1 MTQYVANPIYD
12 SVFKFMMED
21 ERIAR
26 SMLSALLKKEII
38 SVEMRPNEYSNTDEK
53 RISVFRIDFGARVR
67 ESDGSEHL
75 ILIELQKTWRTTEMM
90 RFRQYL
96 GVQYENKRNVDD
108 DGLPLPIVSIY
119 LLGHKVGDIKEPVIY
134 VSRKYLNYDSQ
145 EITDGVPDPF
155 IESLTHDSIIVQI
168 PYLTAKAQNRLEQML
183 CFFDQSF
190 IQEDPH
196 LVSLAGRAIEENDV
210 ELQRIIS
217 RLASAAANPDI
228 RHTMNI
234 EDEIFTELENLDTQ
248 VLVQKKKIIEQGEQ
262 IAQQGEQIAQQGEQ
276 IAQQG
281 EQIAQQGEQLAQQGE
296 QLAQQASQ
304 LAASVK
310 LMLKS
315 NIPCEVIAQTLGIG
329 IDDVIKFSQQ

>member
-1 MTQYVANPIYD
+1 MTQFVANPIYD

-26 SMLSALLKKEII
+26 SMLSALLRKEIV

-67 ESDGSEHL
+67 ENDGTEHL

-108 DGLPLPIVSIY
+108 GGMPLPIVSIY

-134 VSRKYLNYDSQ
+134 VSRQYLDYDSH
-145 EITDGVPDPF
+145 EITEGVPDPF
-155 IESLTHDSIIVQI
+155 VESLTHDSIIVQI
-168 PYLTAKAQNRLEQML
+168 PYLKANAKNRLEQLL

-196 LVSLAGRAIEENDV
+196 LVSLAGRSISESDAEM
-210 ELQRIIS
+210 QRIIT

-228 RHTMNI
+228 RHTMNV

-262 IAQQGEQIAQQGEQ
+262 IAQQGEQIAQQ
-276 IAQQG
+276 A
-281 EQIAQQGEQLAQQGE
+281 EQL
-296 QLAQQASQ
+296 S
-304 LAASVK
+304 ASVK
-310 LMLKS
+310 LMLS
-315 NIPCEVIAQTLGIG
+315 SGIPEELVAKTLGIK
-329 IDDVIKFSQQ
+329 IDDVKKYLEM

>member
-234 EDEIFTELENLDTQ
+234 EDEIFTELESLDTQ
-248 VLVQKKKIIEQGEQ
+248 VLVQKKKIIE
-262 IAQQGEQIAQQGEQ
+262 
-276 IAQQG
+276 
-281 EQIAQQGEQLAQQGE
+281 QGE

>member
-26 SMLSALLKKEII
+26 SM
-38 SVEMRPNEYSNTDEK
+38 
-53 RISVFRIDFGARVR
+53 
-67 ESDGSEHL
+67 
-75 ILIELQKTWRTTEMM
+75 
-90 RFRQYL
+90 
-96 GVQYENKRNVDD
+96 
-108 DGLPLPIVSIY
+108 
-119 LLGHKVGDIKEPVIY
+119 
-134 VSRKYLNYDSQ
+134 
-145 EITDGVPDPF
+145 
-155 IESLTHDSIIVQI
+155 
-168 PYLTAKAQNRLEQML
+168 
-183 CFFDQSF
+183 
-190 IQEDPH
+190 
-196 LVSLAGRAIEENDV
+196 VSLAGRAIEENDV

-276 IAQQG
+276 L
-281 EQIAQQGEQLAQQGE
+281 AQQGEQLAQQGE
-296 QLAQQASQ
+296 QLAQQGEQIAQQASQ

-315 NIPCEVIAQTLGIG
+315 SIPCEVIAQTLGIG
-329 IDDVIKFSQQ
+329 IDDVIKYSQQ